1 MKKIIIVISFFT
13 IAFAQISMND
23 INGMN
28 NAQLDLIKDQ
38 LKTPESVSDLDT
50 EIDIQTAKPS
60 IVNVSNL
67 EDRGIESNLEDRG
80 IEKTSLDSK
89 EATFYSEFFGYDYF
103 NREINFF
110 DNIPVPA
117 NYTIGPGDE
126 VIISIW
132 GEHNLRK
139 NFVIN
144 KEGLIYY
151 DSIGYINISGKTILE
166 AQALLITKLS
176 TIYSTLNDGS
186 ESTNLMIE
194 LGTLKSINV
203 YFSGNIKEYSIHL
216 IHHFSDIFLAIV
228 QT

>member
-110 DNIPVPA
+110 DNISSVR
-117 NYTIGPGDE
+117 IFFC
-126 VIISIW
+126 ILFSSSL
-132 GEHNLRK
+132 HNRR
-139 NFVIN
+139 
-144 KEGLIYY
+144 
-151 DSIGYINISGKTILE
+151 
-166 AQALLITKLS
+166 
-176 TIYSTLNDGS
+176 
-186 ESTNLMIE
+186 NLM
-194 LGTLKSINV
+194 KSR
-203 YFSGNIKEYSIHL
+203 IHAQ
-216 IHHFSDIFLAIV
+216 F
-228 QT
+228 